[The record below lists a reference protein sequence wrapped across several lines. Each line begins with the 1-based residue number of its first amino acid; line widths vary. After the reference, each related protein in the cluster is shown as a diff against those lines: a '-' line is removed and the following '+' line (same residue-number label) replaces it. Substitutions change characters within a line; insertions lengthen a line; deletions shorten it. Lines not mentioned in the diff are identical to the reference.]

1 MTLKCPEIAVSAA
14 PAASVSMSVDTTG
27 GPRWTW
33 RIEGLAAAAR
43 ARHEL
48 ERLEAV
54 QVRAARVRGLS
65 WAQIATLL
73 GVSRQAVHHKYR
85 GGRA

>member
-1 MTLKCPEIAVSAA
+1 MDLEDLVVLVRSAGDDD
-14 PAASVSMSVDTTG
+14 P
-27 GPRWTW
+27 
-33 RIEGLAAAAR
+33 IEGLAASAR
-43 ARHEL
+43 ARQEL

>member
-1 MTLKCPEIAVSAA
+1 MDLEDLVVLVRSAGDDD
-14 PAASVSMSVDTTG
+14 P
-27 GPRWTW
+27 
-33 RIEGLAAAAR
+33 IEGLAAAAR

-85 GGRA
+85 GGLVGRRE